1 MSVIATFTNKTQPV
15 SCVKSQLVKAENVI
29 DFSLTPCLS
38 GDVVQA
44 IEVEAGDIVLTAGF
58 KVLTGE
64 TGNVTYGDGV
74 DPDLFV
80 TTQSVASTGTF
91 VSNGAI
97 LTAGSKAYTVAD
109 TLDLTLSANMD
120 SGKIA
125 VYAVIAK
132 LEN

>member
-1 MSVIATFTNKTQPV
+1 MSIITKFTDKTSPIGGVKTQV
-15 SCVKSQLVKAENVI
+15 FKAERVL

-44 IEVEAGDIVLTAGF
+44 IEVEAGDVVLSAGI
-58 KVLTGE
+58 KVVTGE
-64 TGNVTYGDGV
+64 TGTVTYGDGV

-80 TTQSVASTGTF
+80 TSQSVATAGIF
-91 VSNGAI
+91 VANGDI
-97 LTAGSKAYTVAD
+97 LTAGSKAYAAAD
-109 TLDLTLSANMD
+109 TLDLTLSADLD